1 MARRFTKV
9 VLALRSVSG
18 STRRAWS
25 SDTFSSP
32 MAAAVLLALLT
43 RFARSPRRWASALVV
58 LAALRRKAFSVCW
71 LETTSLTSRREALSA
86 GLKYL
91 VAALACVPRL
101 SYHCALPWMNCCSD
115 ARVLGSRVLK
125 SWSRSTIDVVLS
137 APSVAPSDSL
147 GLEFGPGVRAM

>member
-1 MARRFTKV
+1 

-32 MAAAVLLALLT
+32 IAAAVLLALVT
-43 RFARSPRRWASALVV
+43 RFARSPRRWASASVV
-58 LAALRRKAFSVCW
+58 LAALRRKALSVCW

-137 APSVAPSDSL
+137 VPSVAPSDSL
-147 GLEFGPGVRAM
+147 GLEFGPGVSAM